1 MSLVW
6 ALSFGLLGYLLGA
19 VPAGL
24 VVARLRGVDIRQVG
38 SGNIGA
44 TNVLRAVGPGAAAIV
59 AILDP
64 LKGALAVAIPTF
76 LGLDPWTVA
85 FIGFATVL
93 GNDYNVFL
101 RFGGGKGVA
110 TSFGVF
116 LVVDPVPALVGLAI
130 ALLTM
135 AIGRYVS
142 LGSLV
147 GAASVPLM
155 LAASGGAA
163 AVDVTLAVA
172 LVALMFVRHRE
183 NLVRLAAGTERRLG
197 APREDG

>member
-1 MSLVW
+1 MSLLLAV
-6 ALSFGLLGYLLGA
+6 SFGLLGYLLGA

-44 TNVLRAVGPGAAAIV
+44 TNVLRAVGPGAAAVV

-64 LKGALAVAIPTF
+64 LKGALAVLVPTL

-116 LVVDPVPALVGLAI
+116 LVVDPTHALVGLAVALI
-130 ALLTM
+130 AM
-135 AIGRYVS
+135 VIGRYVS

-147 GAASVPLM
+147 GASSVPLM
-155 LAASGGAA
+155 LLASGAA
-163 AVDVTLAVA
+163 APVDVTLAA
-172 LVALMFVRHRE
+172 TLVALMFVRHRE

-197 APREDG
+197 TPRDAG